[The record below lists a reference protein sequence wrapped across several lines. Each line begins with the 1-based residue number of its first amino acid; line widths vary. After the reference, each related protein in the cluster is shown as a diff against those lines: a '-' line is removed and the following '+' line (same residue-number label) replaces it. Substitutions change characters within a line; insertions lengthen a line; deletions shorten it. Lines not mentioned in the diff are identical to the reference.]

1 MLHFGQ
7 GPIDRASSVVRS
19 LAGQGATE
27 YLVLLAVVLIIALV
41 SIALLGFFPGI
52 SSDAKITQSASY
64 WRGDAR
70 PFQVLDAAALSS
82 DSPCGVS
89 GGGGYAFTLQNTEAD
104 TLTLTGVNIDSVN
117 KSFCVPGSAAGAV
130 TFGPGQK
137 RNIHI
142 DLRAPLGC
150 TVGKQVEMGLG
161 FNYSSRYIS
170 NKLQSGSKK
179 LVFTC
184 GTSTAGAAVCGGAVF
199 GTCPGGFSCCDQC
212 DGTYACTM
220 GGMCLACS

>member
-1 MLHFGQ
+1 MEW
-7 GPIDRASSVVRS
+7 ASSAARTF
-19 LAGQGATE
+19 AGQGATE

-70 PFQVLDAAALSS
+70 PFQVLDAAALAS
-82 DSPCGVS
+82 DSPCGVA

-104 TLTLTGVNIDSVN
+104 SLTLTGVNIDGAN
-117 KSFCVPGSAAGAV
+117 KSFCLPGSAAGQV
-130 TFGPGQK
+130 KFGPGQK
-137 RNIHI
+137 SNIHI

-150 TVGKQVEMGLG
+150 TVGKQVEIGLG

-184 GTSTAGAAVCGGAVF
+184 GTATAGAAVCGGAVF
-199 GTCPGGFSCCDQC
+199 GACPGGFSCCDQC
-212 DGTYACTM
+212 DGTYACNV
-220 GGMCLACS
+220 GAMCLACS